1 MPKEHDPLPKSPA
14 IAQGWLGYAMPAALL
29 AAASIPVLFVMRRPA
44 GLFVWVAGAAFAVLI
59 LWVVIST
66 LWPARAD
73 RTCPECGREEL
84 ERLRPDS
91 THGVRCAACDWQDET
106 LSSWLLAEE
115 EGPLEHTVLQQRR
128 RSAPPAGDRGQS
140 PSTRLKEG

>member
-1 MPKEHDPLPKSPA
+1 
-14 IAQGWLGYAMPAALL
+14 MPAALL
-29 AAASIPVLFVMRRPA
+29 AAATISILFIMRRPS
-44 GLFVWVAGAAFAVLI
+44 GLFVWVAGAGFAILF

-84 ERLRPDS
+84 ERLDS
-91 THGVRCAACDWQDET
+91 ETTHGLRCSACGWQDES

-115 EGPLEHTVLQQRR
+115 EGPLEATVLQQRR
-128 RSAPPAGDRGQS
+128 GATPPPGDRGQS
-140 PSTRLKEG
+140 STTRLKEV